1 MGKSGFGFGLGLGG
15 LLLLA
20 AAPWLGM
27 ALRGLPYFLE
37 QLSWTWRVMTLA
49 VEIGLSG
56 LAAGW
61 FAFAWTKRID
71 RAVTRIALMTLLVVI
86 LAVILALVFVSLIQ
100 PFVPSLLL
108 FYLMVLPIP
117 CLVAVPL
124 WAALYLWLGGADSPL
139 RQSPPPPVDMTRLL
153 EDLRRDSP
161 FLR

>member
-1 MGKSGFGFGLGLGG
+1 MGRSGFGFGLGLGG

-20 AAPWLGM
+20 AAPWLDV
-27 ALRGLPYFLE
+27 ALHGLPYFLE
-37 QLSWTWRVMTLA
+37 QMRWVWRVVTLA

-61 FAFAWTKRID
+61 FAFAWTKRIEGTI
-71 RAVTRIALMTLLVVI
+71 TRIALMTLLVVI

-100 PFVPSLLL
+100 PFVPRLLL
-108 FYLMVLPIP
+108 FYLMALPIP

-124 WAALYLWLGGADSPL
+124 WAALYLWLAGPDSPL
-139 RQSPPPPVDMTRLL
+139 RPAQPPADMTRLL

-161 FLR
+161 SLR

>member
-1 MGKSGFGFGLGLGG
+1 MGRSGFGFGLGLGG

-20 AAPWLGM
+20 AAPWLDV

-37 QLSWTWRVMTLA
+37 QLRWVWRVVTLA

-61 FAFAWTKRID
+61 FAFAWTRRIEG
-71 RAVTRIALMTLLVVI
+71 AIVRIAVMTLLVII
-86 LAVILALVFVSLIQ
+86 LALILALVFVSLAQ
-100 PFVPSLLL
+100 PFVPRLLL

-139 RQSPPPPVDMTRLL
+139 RRSQPPTADLTRLL